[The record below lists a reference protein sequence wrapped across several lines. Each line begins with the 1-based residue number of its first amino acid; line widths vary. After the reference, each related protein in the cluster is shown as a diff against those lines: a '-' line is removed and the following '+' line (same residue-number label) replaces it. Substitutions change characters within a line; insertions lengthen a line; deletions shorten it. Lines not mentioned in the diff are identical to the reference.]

1 MSYIIDLGRVGI
13 SETDNDR
20 DLSVQKLAD
29 DETCAVIA
37 ISLKNGGV
45 LAKHRAAEPITVLC
59 FSGKAEFRAGPELQ
73 ESAELTQGN
82 LISVAP
88 GIEHSVTALPEARII
103 VTKFKNSKFQPG
115 APDARS

>member
-1 MSYIIDLGRVGI
+1 MSYIIELGCVG
-13 SETDNDR
+13 SSKPDDK
-20 DLSVQKLAD
+20 DLSVEKFVD
-29 DETCAVIA
+29 DDACAVIS

-59 FSGKAEFRAGPELQ
+59 FSGKAEFRAGPGLQ
-73 ESAELTQGN
+73 ESTELTEGS
-82 LISVAP
+82 LISLEP

-103 VTKFKNSKFQPG
+103 VTKFKNSNFKPD